1 MIIRFYTNRQRQKQQ
16 YKMDLFAFEKE
27 KELNKAKMDFFT
39 NVTHEIKTPLT
50 LIKLP
55 LEQITNALADMPHLK
70 RYLHILNKNTERL
83 MELTHQLLD
92 FRKIETEHYTLF
104 LSDINLVDFT
114 NAIVSA
120 FATVVEERKL
130 NVQVVP
136 VKESIFISA
145 DKEALTKIINNLVEN
160 AIKYCHK
167 KIKLSIEHSNSGAQ
181 VILKVEND
189 GKNVPERERAHIF
202 EPFFRFNH
210 NGIAGSGIG
219 LTLVHS
225 LVQLHNGRIAYAVVN
240 DMNVFSVTFP
250 IKKLTDENIIIH
262 SDEQP

>member
-1 MIIRFYTNRQRQKQQ
+1 
-16 YKMDLFAFEKE
+16 MDLFAFEKE

-55 LEQITNALADMPHLK
+55 LEQITNALADMPHLN

-92 FRKIETEHYTLF
+92 FRKMETEHYTLY
-104 LSDINLVDFT
+104 LSDINLADFT
-114 NAIVSA
+114 NAIVST
-120 FATVVEERKL
+120 FSTVVEQRKL
-130 NVQVVP
+130 NFRVIP
-136 VKESIFISA
+136 AKEAIHISA

-160 AIKYCHK
+160 AIKYCDK
-167 KIKLSIEHSNSGAQ
+167 KIEVSIDHSNSEDFA
-181 VILKVEND
+181 ILKIEND
-189 GKNVPERERAHIF
+189 GKTIPESVRNHIF

-219 LTLVHS
+219 LSLTHS
-225 LVQLHNGRIAYAVVN
+225 LVQLHNGRIAYSVVN
-240 DMNVFSVTFP
+240 DMNVFSVAFP
-250 IKKLTDENIIIH
+250 IKKLTDENTIIH
-262 SDEQP
+262 SDGQPQKDNFNS